1 MEQRKKL
8 IMNIGLI
15 LPLAVIVVMVAA
27 GILAPYIAPH
37 DPVAVDLSHQLEGVS
52 RTYPMGTDKLGRCI
66 FSRCLYGIRS
76 SIGFSVLISFIGV
89 GMGVLIGVISGYAG
103 GAIDAVVMRIVDALM
118 AFPRLI
124 LVLVLVGI
132 LGGGTYQIIVA
143 MLLVHWVWYA
153 RITRSM
159 TISLREHNY
168 VTAAKVSGAS
178 SWNVMRHHI
187 LPNIMSQMLALF
199 TMDIG
204 STIVS
209 LSGFSYLGIGVTP
222 PTPEWG
228 VMINE
233 GREVIRVTMGPLL
246 WPSLMVCISVLCL
259 NIIGENL
266 RARVDAG

>member
-1 MEQRKKL
+1 MKRRKWMQSVGIYL
-8 IMNIGLI
+8 PLLI
-15 LPLAVIVVMVAA
+15 LTLMILA
-27 GILAPYIAPH
+27 GILAPTLAPH
-37 DPVAVDLSHQLEGVS
+37 DPIEVDLAHQLEGPS
-52 RTYPMGTDKLGRCI
+52 RSFPMGTDKLGRCL

-76 SIGFSVLISFIGV
+76 SVGFSILISTIGV
-89 GMGVLIGVISGYAG
+89 GMGILIGVISGFTG
-103 GAIDAVVMRIVDALM
+103 GAVDAVIMRIVDSLM

-132 LGGGTYQIIVA
+132 LGGGTYQIIIA

-159 TISLREHNY
+159 TISLREHSY
-168 VTAAKVSGAS
+168 ITAAKVSGAPPRKIIR
-178 SWNVMRHHI
+178 NHI
-187 LPNIMSQMLALF
+187 LPNIFSQMLALY

-204 STIVS
+204 STIVG

-233 GREVIRVTMGPLL
+233 GREVIRASMGPLL
-246 WPSLMVCISVLCL
+246 WPSLMVCVSVLCL
-259 NIIGENL
+259 NILGENL
-266 RARVDAG
+266 RARVDET